1 MSRSHDD
8 EWDLASSVGATA
20 TMVAAGR
27 AMATKDPRGLIND
40 PFAEPLVRAVGVEFF
55 IKMMD
60 GDLDLDAIENASPVR
75 IQSMVDGM
83 AVRTKYFDDY
93 FIDATGGGGVRQV
106 VIMASGLD
114 SRAYRLPW
122 PAGTVVYEIDQPR
135 VIEFKS
141 ATLADV
147 GAEPTASR
155 RTIPIDLRAD
165 WPAALRAAGFNPAAP
180 TAWLAEGLLIYLPP
194 EAQDRLFD
202 NITGLSAAGS
212 TIATE
217 FVPGIVDFD
226 AERVREMSGS
236 FREHGVDI
244 DMASLVYAGE
254 RNHVVDYLSSIGW
267 RAEGVTRTEL
277 FARNGIEVPAPENDD
292 PLGEIVFISAK
303 LTDSPP
309 SD

>member
-1 MSRSHDD
+1 MSRTHDD

-20 TMVAAGR
+20 TMVATGR

-40 PFAEPLVRAVGVEFF
+40 PFAEPLVRAVGVDFF
-55 IKMMD
+55 TKMMD
-60 GDLDLDAIENASPVR
+60 GDLDVEAIENASPVR
-75 IQSMVDGM
+75 LQSMVDGM

-93 FIDATGGGGVRQV
+93 FVEATDGGVRQV
-106 VIMASGLD
+106 VILASGLD

-122 PAGTVVYEIDQPR
+122 PADTVVYEIDQPR

-141 ATLADV
+141 STLAAV
-147 GAEPTASR
+147 GAEPTAAR

-165 WPAALRAAGFNPAAP
+165 WPAALKAAGFDTTAP

-202 NITGLSAAGS
+202 NIAALSAPGS

-226 AERVREMSGS
+226 ADRVREMSGS

-267 RAEGVTRTEL
+267 QTEGVTRTEL
-277 FARNGIEVPAPENDD
+277 FERNGIEPPGPENDD
-292 PLGEIVFISAK
+292 PLGEIVFISAR
-303 LTDSPP
+303 LNP
-309 SD
+309 

>member
-1 MSRSHDD
+1 MPRAHDD
-8 EWDLASSVGATA
+8 NWDLASSVGVTA

-40 PFAEPLVRAVGVEFF
+40 PFAEPLVRAVGVDLFT
-55 IKMMD
+55 KMMD
-60 GDLDLDAIENASPVR
+60 GELDIDAIENASPVR
-75 IQSMVDGM
+75 VQAMVDGM

-93 FIDATGGGGVRQV
+93 FIKATDSGVRQA
-106 VIMASGLD
+106 VILASGLD

-122 PAGTVVYEIDQPR
+122 PAGTVVYEIDQPQ
-135 VIEFKS
+135 VIDFKTT
-141 ATLADV
+141 TLAGI
-147 GAEPTASR
+147 GAEPAATR

-165 WPAALRAAGFNPAAP
+165 WPAALKAAGLDTSAP

-202 NITGLSAAGS
+202 NITALSVPGS

-217 FVPGIVDFD
+217 FVPGIIDFD
-226 AERVREMSGS
+226 ADRVREMSGP

-254 RNHVVDYLSSIGW
+254 RNHVVDYLRSKGW
-267 RAEGVTRTEL
+267 DVEGVTRTEL
-277 FARNGIEVPAPENDD
+277 FERNGFEVPAPENDD
-292 PLGEIVFISAK
+292 PLGEIIFIGGR
-303 LTDSPP
+303 LTG
-309 SD
+309 

>member
-1 MSRSHDD
+1 MSRAHDD

-27 AMATKDPRGLIND
+27 AMATKDPRGLIHD
-40 PFAEPLVRAVGVEFF
+40 PFAEPLVRAVGVDFF
-55 IKMMD
+55 TKMMD
-60 GDLDLDAIENASPVR
+60 GELDLDAIENASLVR
-75 IQSMVDGM
+75 VQAMVDGM

-93 FIDATGGGGVRQV
+93 FLNATGGGIRQV
-106 VIMASGLD
+106 VILASGLD

-122 PAGTVVYEIDQPR
+122 PDGTVVYEIDQPR
-135 VIEFKS
+135 VIEFKTS
-141 ATLADV
+141 TLA
-147 GAEPTASR
+147 GIRAEPTATR
-155 RTIPIDLRAD
+155 RTVPIDLRAD
-165 WPAALRAAGFNPAAP
+165 WPTALRASGFDTTAP

-202 NITGLSAAGS
+202 NITALSAPGS

-226 AERVREMSGS
+226 ADRVREMSGS

-254 RNHVVDYLSSIGW
+254 RNHVVHYLRSKGW
-267 RAEGVTRTEL
+267 DVEGTTRTEL
-277 FARNGIEVPAPENDD
+277 FRRQGIEAPAPENDD
-292 PLGEIVFISAK
+292 PLGEIIFISGG
-303 LTDSPP
+303 LTG
-309 SD
+309 